1 MFRVGD
7 RDKMKD
13 TPEVFMTRNGSLKGS
28 NANLSEKISLALSEK
43 VWPLNPS
50 NIPHRSHFLNAL
62 VRICSIVILKVLRD
76 AVTFRAR
83 GLTLT
88 VVLAMAPMLA
98 LGTAILKGVGI
109 SEETQHFAHEFFDRI
124 VVLSTAVEKTP
135 TGSGKGGHTV
145 IGLLSDSGVPKE
157 RDGQNLVIHVQQ
169 VVDKIF
175 DYVNN
180 TDFATLGFAGTVAIL
195 ILVASFFAHL
205 EASMNA
211 IWEVKKDRSPW
222 KRGVNYLAVLILLP
236 IAMNLGFAAMAV
248 LQSPTL
254 MEKIEAFLP
263 SPWMVSFILK
273 MFPAIVVAGTFAAL
287 YKSLPNTKVSTWF
300 SISGGLLA
308 GIGWL
313 LVLSLYLNLQLGM
326 ARYNAIYGSFATLP
340 LVLLW
345 IYMGWVIFLLGA
357 ELVFAFQVWREYE
370 PRDHLLSIDSQLSL
384 VIDVFMVLKRE
395 ETLGHFVDAGT
406 LSKILGRPTALVAEA
421 LDNLE
426 RTGFIFK
433 GKDGDSEI
441 IATTRNRRF
450 DAHEVE
456 RASA

>member
-1 MFRVGD
+1 
-7 RDKMKD
+7 
-13 TPEVFMTRNGSLKGS
+13 
-28 NANLSEKISLALSEK
+28 
-43 VWPLNPS
+43 
-50 NIPHRSHFLNAL
+50 
-62 VRICSIVILKVLRD
+62 
-76 AVTFRAR
+76 
-83 GLTLT
+83 
-88 VVLAMAPMLA
+88 
-98 LGTAILKGVGI
+98 
-109 SEETQHFAHEFFDRI
+109 
-124 VVLSTAVEKTP
+124 
-135 TGSGKGGHTV
+135 
-145 IGLLSDSGVPKE
+145 
-157 RDGQNLVIHVQQ
+157 
-169 VVDKIF
+169 
-175 DYVNN
+175 
-180 TDFATLGFAGTVAIL
+180 
-195 ILVASFFAHL
+195 
-205 EASMNA
+205 
-211 IWEVKKDRSPW
+211 
-222 KRGVNYLAVLILLP
+222 VLILLP

-263 SPWMVSFILK
+263 SPWMVSFLLK

-345 IYMGWVIFLLGA
+345 IYMGWVIFLMGA

-370 PRDHLLSIDSQLSL
+370 PRDHLLSFDSQLAL

-395 ETLGHFVDAGT
+395 ETLRRFVDAGIIG
-406 LSKILGRPTALVAEA
+406 KILGRPTALVAEA

-426 RTGFIFK
+426 RNGLIHR

-441 IATTRNRRF
+441 IATTWNQRF
-450 DAHEVE
+450 DAHGTE